1 MHGDKTV
8 DGDHDDSIAAIDFDR
23 DHHHA
28 ICYSTTM
35 SYKSPM
41 NSGRIQLDPAHPGT
55 TVRKAFLIEALLN
68 LGSFPLITHPRFCLS
83 LLLNNPSQV
92 NASSVFFARFFGG
105 LVVGALTPGLLYGY
119 QNTRQ
124 GIESRKTVYV
134 SLGLGECVLIPLLI
148 AEAMKGGGRD
158 AALSVHA
165 ALAAIL
171 LLAPPLLWRIYVLYF
186 RPEMMGRYS
195 EVKQQ

>member
-1 MHGDKTV
+1 
-8 DGDHDDSIAAIDFDR
+8 
-23 DHHHA
+23 
-28 ICYSTTM
+28 M

-41 NSGRIQLDPAHPGT
+41 GSSRVQLDPAAPGT

-68 LGSFPLITHPRFCLS
+68 AGSFPLITHPRFCLS
-83 LLLNNPSQV
+83 LLLNNPSQI

-124 GIESRKTVYV
+124 GIESRKTVYMA
-134 SLGLGECVLIPLLI
+134 LGVGECFLIPLLI
-148 AEAMKGGGRD
+148 IEAMKGGGRD

-165 ALAAIL
+165 ALSAIF
-171 LLAPPLLWRIYVLYF
+171 LLAPPLMWRIYAMF
-186 RPEMMGRYS
+186 IRPEMMGRYT
-195 EVKQQ
+195 EIKQQ